1 MRGRTSGRL
10 LTVVRVLGELA
21 AQEAGRVPARTGQA
35 GTEADGCSSGVADG
49 FVSAGALRRA
59 RAARA
64 ALERLG
70 PLYVK
75 VGQVL
80 ATRPDMVPAHVRA
93 EFQKLNDRVPAQPFA
108 TFAPVLEANLGPR
121 WERMFDDVD
130 VTSPLGAASLA
141 QVHRVTLRGGAPGVV
156 KIQRPGIRGVVRAD
170 MALLRRAAWLTAR
183 GAPRFNEVVD
193 VRAILANVFDA
204 MEAEL
209 DFTKEAA
216 NMERARASVG
226 RFPHLEIPEVVAATP
241 GVLVQSLA
249 PGGSVARVDREE
261 LSPEHRE
268 AIARELAAFMGRGYF
283 IDRFYHAD
291 PHPGNVFVTPDGP
304 ATLLDWGMVG
314 RVDQQTSIRMLL
326 LLMAV
331 GQNDGHGLAKV
342 WAEMGRSTPWTD
354 LPAFCADMAALV
366 PKLAS
371 ASMAELNF
379 GVAFSA
385 VLEKAARRG
394 IASAPTVG
402 LIGKSL
408 VNLEG
413 SVRLL
418 APHLTFSDLF
428 ESEVHG
434 IVLHVLRE
442 MISPQHTA
450 RRALE
455 SLLAYSMAG
464 EQLRADPHGLADRAL
479 FPPPG
484 PAHRG
489 IPVPPVR
496 PGGRQHAL
504 LACGALALWAV
515 HRRASKL
522 R

>member
-1 MRGRTSGRL
+1 MLGQAGGRL
-10 LTVVRVLGELA
+10 LTVARVLGELV
-21 AQEAGRVPARTGQA
+21 AQEAGRAPARPRDPEPSPECPEGRL
-35 GTEADGCSSGVADG
+35 
-49 FVSAGALRRA
+49 VSPGAARRA
-59 RAARA
+59 RAART

-93 EFQKLNDRVPAQPFA
+93 ELQKLNDRLPAEPFA
-108 TFAPVLEANLGPR
+108 AFAPVLEADLGPR

-130 VTSPLGAASLA
+130 TVRPLGAASLA
-141 QVHRVTLRGGAPGVV
+141 QVHRVTLRGGVPGVV
-156 KIQRPGIRGVVRAD
+156 KIQRPGIRKVVRAD

-183 GAPRFNEVVD
+183 GAPRFNAVVD
-193 VRAILANVFDA
+193 VESILTNVFDA

-226 RFPHLEIPEVVAATP
+226 RFPHLDIPQVVTATP

-249 PGGSVARVDREE
+249 PGGSVAGAERER

-268 AIARELAAFMGRGYF
+268 AVARELAAFMGRGYF

-291 PHPGNVFVTPDGP
+291 PHPGNVFVTPDAP

-342 WAEMGRSTPWTD
+342 WAEMGRATPWSD

-408 VNLEG
+408 VNLEA

-464 EQLRADPHGLADRAL
+464 EQLRADRASL
-479 FPPPG
+479 TDPPFFPAPERAFRGAPAPPP
-484 PAHRG
+484 RS
-489 IPVPPVR
+489 
-496 PGGRQHAL
+496 GGRQPAL
-504 LACGALALWAV
+504 LACAALALWAA
-515 HRRASKL
+515 HRRAS
-522 R
+522 RPR